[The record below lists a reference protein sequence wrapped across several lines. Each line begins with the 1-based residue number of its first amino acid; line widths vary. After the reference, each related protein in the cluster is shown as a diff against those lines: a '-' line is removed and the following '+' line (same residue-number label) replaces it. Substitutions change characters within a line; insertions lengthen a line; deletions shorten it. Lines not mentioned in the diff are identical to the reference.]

1 MLFPRKVKYRKQH
14 RRRGSNLIVAS
25 DKVDINF
32 GEFGLRTIEPG
43 LITARQIEASRR
55 AITHFLQKK
64 GKLWIRLFPD
74 QAVTAKGNEVPMGG
88 GKGAVDHFVAPVRPG
103 TIMFE
108 VDGIPENEAREAFRL
123 AGSKLPVKTKF
134 VKRS

>member
-1 MLFPRKVKYRKQH
+1 MLFPSKVKYRKQH

-25 DKVDINF
+25 DKIAVNF
-32 GEFGLRTIEPG
+32 GEFGLRAVEPG
-43 LITARQIEASRR
+43 LITARQIEAARR

-74 QAVTAKGNEVPMGG
+74 QSVTTKGNEVPMGG
-88 GKGAVDHFVAPVRPG
+88 GKGAVDHYVAPTRPG

-108 VDGIPENEAREAFRL
+108 VDGIAESEAREAFRL

-134 VKRS
+134 VKRT